1 MPSVVEWVRASGL
14 PPAAGISYAL
24 NTPDWLLVTR
34 IARSSGEN
42 DAPTIEV
49 VFMNCSIV
57 YRGTGRTGRAR
68 CAAAAL
74 GMALGSASS
83 SRITRPDEGGQ
94 RTGRSSEEAVN
105 VAPGTVGRRSRDA
118 PSLRHRFCPWGRAD
132 RVHGLLVTAPAAACA
147 KATADGQRSA
157 GSGWRARATTSANSR
172 EQPGRSQCTGMGGRS

>member
-68 CAAAAL
+68 CATAAL

-94 RTGRSSEEAVN
+94 RTGRAS
-105 VAPGTVGRRSRDA
+105 GGGRHCTSRDRR
-118 PSLRHRFCPWGRAD
+118 PR
-132 RVHGLLVTAPAAACA
+132 
-147 KATADGQRSA
+147 KAERTIITPPILPL
-157 GSGWRARATTSANSR
+157 GS
-172 EQPGRSQCTGMGGRS
+172 C

>member
-1 MPSVVEWVRASGL
+1 MPSVVEWVRACGL
-14 PPAAGISYAL
+14 PPPAGISYAL

-57 YRGTGRTGRAR
+57 YRGTGAR

-74 GMALGSASS
+74 GMALASASS

-94 RTGRSSEEAVN
+94 RTGRSS
-105 VAPGTVGRRSRDA
+105 GGGCQCSSRDRG
-118 PSLRHRFCPWGRAD
+118 PPKSGRPI
-132 RVHGLLVTAPAAACA
+132 HY
-147 KATADGQRSA
+147 ATASPPA
-157 GSGWRARATTSANSR
+157 LVLT
-172 EQPGRSQCTGMGGRS
+172 

>member
-14 PPAAGISYAL
+14 PPPAGISYAL

-57 YRGTGRTGRAR
+57 YRGTGRAGPAR

-74 GMALGSASS
+74 GMELASASS
-83 SRITRPDEGGQ
+83 SGRTRPDEGGQ
-94 RTGRSSEEAVN
+94 RTGRTT
-105 VAPGTVGRRSRDA
+105 GG
-118 PSLRHRFCPWGRAD
+118 
-132 RVHGLLVTAPAAACA
+132 
-147 KATADGQRSA
+147 A
-157 GSGWRARATTSANSR
+157 GHVR
-172 EQPGRSQCTGMGGRS
+172 

>member
-14 PPAAGISYAL
+14 PPPAGISYAL

-57 YRGTGRTGRAR
+57 YRGTGRAGPAR

-74 GMALGSASS
+74 GLALASASS
-83 SRITRPDEGGQ
+83 VGITGPAEGGQ
-94 RTGRSSEEAVN
+94 G
-105 VAPGTVGRRSRDA
+105 
-118 PSLRHRFCPWGRAD
+118 
-132 RVHGLLVTAPAAACA
+132 
-147 KATADGQRSA
+147 
-157 GSGWRARATTSANSR
+157 
-172 EQPGRSQCTGMGGRS
+172 PGRPTEGGAQVSSR